1 VEEVVRRVSTEDPGR
16 ESKPQSFD
24 LTHHETIAEL
34 RGLPDAKLERRHDV
48 VEQAVTNTKDDQE
61 RLLYIERA
69 RLYRT
74 ELEQRQG
81 VRQAERMEA
90 LTRSMN
96 RLSWVVVLATIAGV
110 GITVWAL
117 LSSG

>member
-1 VEEVVRRVSTEDPGR
+1 MQVVASTR
-16 ESKPQSFD
+16 E
-24 LTHHETIAEL
+24 A
-34 RGLPDAKLERRHDV
+34 
-48 VEQAVTNTKDDQE
+48 QE
-61 RLLYIERA
+61 RQLYIERA

-81 VRQAERMEA
+81 VRQAERVEA

-96 RLSWVVVLATIAGV
+96 RLAWVVVLATIAGV

-117 LSSG
+117 LSGG

>member
-1 VEEVVRRVSTEDPGR
+1 MSTEEPGR
-16 ESKPQSFD
+16 DSKPQPFD
-24 LTHHETIAEL
+24 LAHHETIAEL
-34 RGLPDAKLERRHDV
+34 RALPDAELERRHDV
-48 VEQAVTNTKDDQE
+48 AEQAVENTRDTQE
-61 RLLYIERA
+61 RMIYIERA

-81 VRQAERMEA
+81 FRQAQRMEA

-117 LSSG
+117 LSAG

>member
-1 VEEVVRRVSTEDPGR
+1 MWPSTR
-16 ESKPQSFD
+16 
-24 LTHHETIAEL
+24 
-34 RGLPDAKLERRHDV
+34 DA
-48 VEQAVTNTKDDQE
+48 QE

-81 VRQAERMEA
+81 IRQAERMEA

-110 GITVWAL
+110 GITVCAL
-117 LSSG
+117 LSGG